1 MTKRFI
7 TRKDLLESLDIE
19 TLKSFIYKVLDEVD
33 NCQTAPYYNPNL
45 DKLGHEVLRAAF
57 EFGLV
62 NLNSG
67 CPGCSD
73 SCDSTGDSTNE
84 NSEEKDSSKLTTP
97 TLAKIIPFK
106 KLN

>member
-19 TLKSFIYKVLDEVD
+19 TLKSFIYKVLDEID

-45 DKLGHEVLRAAF
+45 EKLGHEILRAAF

-62 NLNSG
+62 NLNNG
-67 CPGCSD
+67 CPGCGD
-73 SCDSTGDSTNE
+73 SCDSANE
-84 NSEEKDSSKLTTP
+84 TSEEKDSSKLSSP
-97 TLAKIIPFK
+97 TLAKVIPFK